1 MNKFKFSTA
10 IAVLAFATLFTHQIN
25 SQMKFDAGFLRCE
38 IDGDTITFGMKT
50 DLNDL
55 YYMTMGGTADYGL
68 IKIQW
73 DVKTPSEVK
82 VLTLNLEKGFIVNE
96 ELKISVIWADFLTN
110 MPYIIKNGKLSITE
124 NSGNTIKGNLELTA
138 ELGGSPII
146 GDLLKGKK
154 ETVLKKGYFEINY

>member
-1 MNKFKFSTA
+1 MNKFKFRTTL
-10 IAVLAFATLFTHQIN
+10 AVLTFASFFTFQIN

-50 DLNDL
+50 DLNDQ
-55 YYMTMGGTADYGL
+55 YYMTMGGTADFGL

-73 DVKTPSEVK
+73 DNVKTPSEVK

-96 ELKISVIWADFLTN
+96 EFKISVIWADFLTN

-124 NSGNTIKGNLELTA
+124 NSGNTIKGNLELSA

-154 ETVLKKGYFEINY
+154 ETVLKGYFG